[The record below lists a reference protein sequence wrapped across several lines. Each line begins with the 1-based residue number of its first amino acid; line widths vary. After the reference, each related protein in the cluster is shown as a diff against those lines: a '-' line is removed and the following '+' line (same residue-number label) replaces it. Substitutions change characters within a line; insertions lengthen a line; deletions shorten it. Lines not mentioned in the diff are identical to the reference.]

1 MCGCVAVQLCD
12 HVTVSLDLLE
22 GGITFNLTSCKPPS
36 SIPVVVVKNN
46 ESQLVIAYTH
56 QSISPT
62 LH

>member
-36 SIPVVVVKNN
+36 SIPVVVVK
-46 ESQLVIAYTH
+46 IMTH
-56 QSISPT
+56 N
-62 LH
+62 L